1 MFGTLQA
8 LLVATLAVLPG
19 AAYTIARESRGATW
33 AWRQTDAATLIF
45 RFLTASAVF
54 HAMLAPVTYR
64 AYEHLLVTHKLS
76 LGQTLSWRW
85 WPVLVGYVV
94 VPYMVGAVTENA
106 RAWRDDDCW
115 LKRVVSRIVAVYAGQ
130 SPEPRAWDRFFG
142 RRPYGIVRLQLT
154 NDEWKAGLWS
164 DRSFASQ
171 YGEDGDLY
179 LADEYVIDENGVI
192 LREGE
197 NAEGDYQEAG
207 GIKKAMKIS
216 SKRDGEKFIEEQVS
230 EFKVLD
236 QVDPKTF
243 AEPE

>member
-8 LLVATLAVLPG
+8 LLVAAIALLPG

-33 AWRQTDAATLIF
+33 AWRQTDAATLVF

-54 HAMLAPVTYR
+54 HAALAPVSYR

-76 LGQTLSWRW
+76 QGQTVSWRW

-94 VPYMVGAVTENA
+94 IPYAVGAITENA
-106 RAWRDDDCW
+106 RSWQEDAPWF
-115 LKRVVSRIVAVYAGQ
+115 KRAISRIAAIYAGR

-171 YGEDGDLY
+171 YGEDGDLF
-179 LADEYVIDENGVI
+179 LADEYVVDENGVI
-192 LREGE
+192 RVEGDSTD
-197 NAEGDYQEAG
+197 GDYQEAG
-207 GIKKAMKIS
+207 VGVLI
-216 SKRDGEKFIEEQVS
+216 RWS
-230 EFKVLD
+230 EVRYLE
-236 QVDPKTF
+236 F
-243 AEPE
+243 AEWPADNIEQDGSNHDG

>member
-8 LLVATLAVLPG
+8 LLVATIAVLPG

-64 AYEHLLVTHKLS
+64 AYEHLIVTHKIS
-76 LGQTLSWRW
+76 QGQTLSWRW
-85 WPVLVGYVV
+85 WPVLVVYVV
-94 VPYMVGAVTENA
+94 VPYVVGAITENA
-106 RAWRDDDCW
+106 RAWRDDASW
-115 LKRVVSRIVAVYAGQ
+115 FKRALSRIVAVYAGL

-164 DRSFASQ
+164 DLSFASQ

-192 LREGE
+192 QREGE
-197 NAEGDYQEAG
+197 NADGDYREAG
-207 GIKKAMKIS
+207 VGLLI
-216 SKRDGEKFIEEQVS
+216 RWS
-230 EFKVLD
+230 EVRYLEFVEWLASD
-236 QVDPKTF
+236 VENEGSTQDD
-243 AEPE
+243 